1 MELRRSNG
9 KSPLL
14 PGVGRGGP
22 DPCASAARGC
32 RLSVPAPARAYF
44 FLSSVVATHCLRA
57 QKDRA
62 GLVAGDE
69 LIASPAKTGCGDL
82 GSGRCV
88 L

>member
-14 PGVGRGGP
+14 PGVGRRRP
-22 DPCASAARGC
+22 DPCALAARGC
-32 RLSVPAPARAYF
+32 RLAAPARARAYF

-62 GLVAGDE
+62 GLVAGDDS
-69 LIASPAKTGCGDL
+69 LAPRRRPAAET
-82 GSGRCV
+82 
-88 L
+88 